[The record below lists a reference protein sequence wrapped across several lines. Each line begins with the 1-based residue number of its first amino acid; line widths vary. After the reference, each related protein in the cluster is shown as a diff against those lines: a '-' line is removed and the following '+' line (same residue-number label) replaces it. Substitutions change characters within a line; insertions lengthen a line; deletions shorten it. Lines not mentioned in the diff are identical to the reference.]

1 MLYHHDFTELLKP
14 TNKKKNFPMRTM
26 VSTIETAPYGT
37 SKYLVDVIQPTLNK
51 NKTLRNKFFSIC
63 NRNSN
68 MGNNSRRIHVTNLYP
83 SIPIDKAIAI
93 LIDTLNN
100 D

>member
-1 MLYHHDFTELLKP
+1 
-14 TNKKKNFPMRTM
+14 
-26 VSTIETAPYGT
+26 
-37 SKYLVDVIQPTLNK
+37 
-51 NKTLRNKFFSIC
+51 
-63 NRNSN
+63 

-100 D
+100 DLDDLTLTEIHKLTEHCLSK

>member
-1 MLYHHDFTELLKP
+1 MLYHHDFTELLKT

-51 NKTLRNKFFSIC
+51 NKHCVINSLVFVIETATWETTQEEFMSPIC
-63 NRNSN
+63 
-68 MGNNSRRIHVTNLYP
+68 IHPYP
-83 SIPIDKAIAI
+83 
-93 LIDTLNN
+93 
-100 D
+100 